1 MARVT
6 HNRKTQRAFA
16 SRRKRFSRENLAE
29 RKKAEILP
37 ASSRRAV
44 IKPGASPARRKAV
57 ISRKGTIKRIIPI
70 MRGFATG
77 KGRFRILRLL
87 KSLDIEGI
95 YYIIT
100 QGGKFYGEISG
111 HRG

>member
-1 MARVT
+1 
-6 HNRKTQRAFA
+6 
-16 SRRKRFSRENLAE
+16 
-29 RKKAEILP
+29 
-37 ASSRRAV
+37 
-44 IKPGASPARRKAV
+44 
-57 ISRKGTIKRIIPI
+57 